1 MICFGGWKPDLVVE
15 TFNRTNTL
23 SVYFEEGSSTISPE
37 NDTRIRQFLESNPN
51 LVDITLI
58 GNTDGCGLPTYNIN
72 LSGRRARSVK
82 REILGFRN
90 SNIQMRWAGE
100 IVANHSPLARRVD
113 IVATSQVRLSQPMPR
128 LIADFYLIDSS
139 GSMAN
144 GDWQRIIRGIS
155 YHRPPRSRVFLSTTK
170 CISRGSNVNLINP
183 SGATEIWMS
192 YWKIIDYMSPGQSL
206 IIVSD
211 FDSSYPLQPW
221 ERSIISNKISEKNII
236 VRTVRP

>member
-1 MICFGGWKPDLVVE
+1 MYL
-15 TFNRTNTL
+15 
-23 SVYFEEGSSTISPE
+23 ISIVDD
-37 NDTRIRQFLESNPN
+37 NANLLTSLELRFKSRGYGVKSFIDPSDALTYHQKNP
-51 LVDITLI
+51 
-58 GNTDGCGLPTYNIN
+58 
-72 LSGRRARSVK
+72 
-82 REILGFRN
+82 
-90 SNIQMRWAGE
+90 
-100 IVANHSPLARRVD
+100 
-113 IVATSQVRLSQPMPR
+113 
-128 LIADFYLIDSS
+128 ADFYLIDSS